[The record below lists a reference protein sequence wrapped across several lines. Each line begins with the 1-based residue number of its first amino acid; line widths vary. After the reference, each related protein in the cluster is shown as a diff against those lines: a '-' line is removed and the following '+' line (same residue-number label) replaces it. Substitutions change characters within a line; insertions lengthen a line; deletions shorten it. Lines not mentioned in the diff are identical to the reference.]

1 MSSVKTEFNH
11 TRNQFIETAKM
22 EAYRHRVLGG
32 RSVTEDM
39 LKRIVES
46 GSVTKKQVEKDL
58 YLAHCDPDVDP
69 DEISNLEWL
78 LELF

>member
-1 MSSVKTEFNH
+1 
-11 TRNQFIETAKM
+11 M

-32 RSVTEDM
+32 RKVTEEM
-39 LKRIVES
+39 LRRIVES
-46 GSVTKKQVEKDL
+46 RCVTKEQVEKDL

>member
-1 MSSVKTEFNH
+1 M
-11 TRNQFIETAKM
+11 ET
-22 EAYRHRVLGG
+22 YRHHVLRG
-32 RSVTEDM
+32 RKVTEEM

-46 GSVTKKQVEKDL
+46 GTVPKERAETDL

>member
-1 MSSVKTEFNH
+1 MDV
-11 TRNQFIETAKM
+11 
-22 EAYRHRVLGG
+22 YRHRVLGG
-32 RSVTEDM
+32 RKVTEEM

-46 GSVTKKQVEKDL
+46 GCVTKKQVQNDL
-58 YLAHCDPDVDP
+58 FMAYFDPDVDP